1 MPREEHPVTALVRG
15 LQILETFG
23 RLGYTLTL
31 AEVAQDLRLPKST
44 AFRLLSTLASLGYVV
59 QPVKGGPYSLGPAVL
74 GLGFAVL
81 DGLEVVEAA
90 QPHLEALFNQVEGN
104 VNLSVLDAGGM
115 EIMYVAR
122 FHRGDVLS
130 LNLNLGRR
138 VPVYSSSAG
147 RVLTANLPE
156 EERQALLRR
165 LTANPVAGG
174 WLKTRKVNLKA
185 IWEQARRQGYAVVDG
200 DYLPE
205 LVAFAAP
212 VRGRQGKVEAA
223 VSVALL
229 KRGELAEKFQD
240 RVLPPLLECAGRISA
255 VLGGRGAIA

>member
-23 RLGYTLTL
+23 RLGYSLTL
-31 AEVAQDLRLPKST
+31 AEVAQDLKLPKST
-44 AFRLLSTLASLGYVV
+44 AFRLLSTLAGLGYVV

-90 QPHLEALFNQVEGN
+90 HPHLEALFNQVEGS

-115 EIMYVAR
+115 EIMYIAR
-122 FHRGDVLS
+122 FHRSDVLS

-147 RVLTANLPE
+147 RVLAANLPYE
-156 EERQALLRR
+156 DRQALLDR
-165 LTANPVAGG
+165 LTADPAAGP
-174 WLKTRKVNLKA
+174 WLKSRRIDLAAV
-185 IWEQARRQGYAVVDG
+185 WEQVRREGYAVVDG

-205 LVAFAAP
+205 LIAFSAP
-212 VRGRQGKVEAA
+212 VRGRDGRVEAA

-229 KRGELAEKFQD
+229 KRGEALETFKG

-255 VLGGRGAIA
+255 VLGGGATA